1 MKTFEYKIED
11 NLGENNLN
19 TYGLE
24 GWELV
29 SVSKIKT
36 PHSEDTKFY
45 FKRKAHHERD
55 KV

>member
-1 MKTFEYKIED
+1 MKNFEYKIED

-29 SVSKIKT
+29 SIREIKT
-36 PHSEDTKFY
+36 PQSEDTKFY
-45 FKRKAHHERD
+45 FKREL
-55 KV
+55 